1 MKIRVLVLAVL
12 LACLPAFS
20 QAQLKQG
27 DGVAISGDSITE
39 QKLYSVFM
47 EEYLLMCQPAAD
59 LHTAQFGWSGETAP
73 GFLGRMANDV
83 LWFKPQVATTCY
95 GMNDGGYRPMADDTA
110 KRYRD
115 SHKAIVQQFK
125 KAGARLIIV
134 GSPGCVDAD
143 TFRQS
148 LDAAT
153 MYNKTLAGLR
163 DIAREVAKEEEV
175 VFANV
180 FDPMV
185 EAMTKGKAKYGSKYH
200 MAGGDGIHPSAN
212 GQLVMAYAFLKAMG
226 CDGNIGAISIDLAA
240 GKAQASDGHKV
251 LGGNGGT
258 VEIESSKYPFCFYGD
273 PAAPDATAGVIEFIP
288 FNQDLNRLTLT
299 VTGGKGKL
307 KVTWGKTTKTFDAGQ
322 LAKGINLAA
331 EFLDNPFVEPFRQAG
346 QAIRQQQSYE
356 TTLHKQLLHDLAMY
370 RKAVPD
376 EEQALQRLAE
386 KVIEKQKQ
394 LSAASRA
401 AVKPVKHTIKVEAAE

>member
-12 LACLPAFS
+12 LACVPAFS

-27 DGVAISGDSITE
+27 DGVAICGDSITE

-47 EEYLLMCQPAAD
+47 EEYLLMCQPVAG
-59 LHTAQFGWSGETAP
+59 LHTCQFGWGGETAP

-83 LWFKPQVATTCY
+83 LWLKPAVATTCY
-95 GMNDGGYRPMADDTA
+95 GMNDGGYSPMTDDKA
-110 KRYRD
+110 RRYRD
-115 SHKAIVQQFK
+115 SQTGIVQQFK
-125 KAGARLIIV
+125 KAGTRLIIV

-148 LDAAT
+148 PEAAT

-163 DIAREVAKEEEV
+163 DIACEVAANEQV

-200 MAGGDGIHPSAN
+200 MAGGDGVHPSPN

-226 CDGNIGAISIDLAA
+226 CDGNIGTIGVDLAG

-251 LGGNGGT
+251 LSANGGT
-258 VEIESSKYPFCFYGD
+258 VEIESSKYPFCFFGD
-273 PAAPDATAGVIEFIP
+273 PASPDATSGVIEFIP

-299 VTGGKGKL
+299 VTGGKGRL
-307 KVTWGKTTKTFDAGQ
+307 KVTWGKTSKTFDAEQ

-346 QAIRQQQSYE
+346 QAIRQQQNYE

-370 RKAVPD
+370 RRAIPD
-376 EEQALQRLAE
+376 EEQTLQRLAD

-401 AVKPVKHTIKVEAAE
+401 AVKPVKHTIKVEAAD